1 MLERLAGLD
10 SVQAIGDYFILGDR
24 LIVNRYP
31 LTTPDRTPETL
42 AAYAEWALEMLGRV
56 ERLVLIDFE
65 VATLAEQ
72 QARAALAHP
81 GFAPPRD
88 REGVEVDR
96 YALACLCLGLF
107 APQTTMLLQLHPAKA
122 RQLADLI
129 VEISPVPKATA
140 DAAVRTILGST
151 ATTDDELAALP
162 MLGRAGWPEVRDAI
176 CRAIIASATP
186 ERDDRLFP
194 GDIAQFHP
202 GGGYQPEPSTLSP
215 APVRAGSP
223 STTTASSARP

>member
-1 MLERLAGLD
+1 
-10 SVQAIGDYFILGDR
+10 
-24 LIVNRYP
+24 
-31 LTTPDRTPETL
+31 
-42 AAYAEWALEMLGRV
+42 
-56 ERLVLIDFE
+56 
-65 VATLAEQ
+65 
-72 QARAALAHP
+72 
-81 GFAPPRD
+81 
-88 REGVEVDR
+88 
-96 YALACLCLGLF
+96 
-107 APQTTMLLQLHPAKA
+107 MLLQLHPAKA

-202 GGGYQPEPSTLSP
+202 GGGTSRSP
-215 APVRAGSP
+215 LRSRPHRCGPVPRVRRLAPPPGLEATD
-223 STTTASSARP
+223 TTTYPSHQTGTGEGRRMIRSTSERAA